1 VTRFVLLAVCLLAS
15 GLALAAEPVRIAEI
29 DAFSGPFADQG
40 IGFQNH
46 VRMAVEDVNAR
57 GGVLGGRKLELVT
70 LDGKA
75 NPQESL
81 LALQQVIDQNIRIL
95 VQASGSAV
103 AAASIDAIAKHNQRN
118 PDRSILYL
126 NMGALDPALTNDKCS
141 FWHFRFIPH
150 GDMLLELLT
159 NAIAQRKDV
168 KTVYLIN
175 QDYAWGQSVSRDAR
189 AMLGRKRPDIRI
201 VGDDLHSMG
210 KVKDFSPYV
219 AKIKAAGADAIITG
233 NWGSD
238 LNLLVRAT
246 KETGLTADLYAP
258 LSYMQGAPTAMGEAG
273 ADRVKMVSTWHAN
286 VESNVLERYAAEY
299 RARFK
304 ADWFWLPIKYT
315 IDMLAT
321 SIDKAKSTDPLAI
334 ARALEGL
341 RYAGPIGEVWM
352 RADDHQI
359 IAPMYLA
366 TFTKAGR
373 PPVRHDAEGTGYGW
387 RTDLRMDGKDLA
399 SPTNCRMQRPG

>member
-1 VTRFVLLAVCLLAS
+1 VIRVALLAICVLVSA
-15 GLALAAEPVRIAEI
+15 GALAAEPIRIAEI

-46 VRMAVEDVNAR
+46 VRTAVEDINAR

-70 LDGKA
+70 FDGKA

-81 LALQQVIDQNIRIL
+81 LALQQVIDQDIRIL

-103 AAASIDAIAKHNQRN
+103 AAASIEAIAKHNSRN

-126 NMGALDPALTNDKCS
+126 NMGALDPALTNEKCN

-150 GDMLLELLT
+150 GDMILEMLT

-168 KTVYLIN
+168 KSVYLIN
-175 QDYAWGQSVSRDAR
+175 QDYAWGQSVSRDTK
-189 AMLGRKRPDIRI
+189 AMLARKRPDLRI
-201 VGDDLHSMG
+201 AGDDLHSMG

-219 AKIKAAGADAIITG
+219 AKIKASRADAIVTG
-233 NWGSD
+233 NWGND
-238 LNLLVRAT
+238 LNLLVRAA
-246 KETGLTADLYAP
+246 KETGLSADLYAP
-258 LSYMQGAPTAMGEAG
+258 LSYMQGAPIAMGEAG

-286 VESNVLERYAAEY
+286 VENNVLERYATDY
-299 RARFK
+299 RARYK

-315 IDMLAT
+315 VDMLAA
-321 SIDKAKSTDPLAI
+321 SINRAQSTDPLAV

-341 RYAGPIGEVWM
+341 RYAGPTGEIWM
-352 RADDHQI
+352 RPDDHQL

-366 TFTKAGR
+366 TFTKASK
-373 PPVRHDAEGTGYGW
+373 PPVKNDAEGTGYGW
-387 RTDLRMDGKDLA
+387 RTDLRMEGKDLA
-399 SPTNCRMQRPG
+399 LPTNCRMQRPG

>member
-1 VTRFVLLAVCLLAS
+1 MPRIALLAVCLLTW
-15 GLALAAEPVRIAEI
+15 ALAFGAEPVRIAEI

-46 VRMAVEDVNAR
+46 VRMAVDDINAR

-70 LDGKA
+70 FDGKA

-103 AAASIDAIAKHNQRN
+103 AAASIDAIAKHNSRN

-175 QDYAWGQSVSRDAR
+175 QDYAWGQSVSRDTR
-189 AMLGRKRPDIRI
+189 AMLARKRPDIRI

-219 AKIKAAGADAIITG
+219 AKIKAAGADAIVTG
-233 NWGSD
+233 NWGND
-238 LNLLVRAT
+238 LNLLVRAA
-246 KETGLTADLYAP
+246 KETSLTADLYAP
-258 LSYMQGAPTAMGEAG
+258 LSYMQGAPAAMGESG

-286 VESNVLERYAAEY
+286 IENNVLERYAADY
-299 RARFK
+299 KARFK

-315 IDMLAT
+315 LDMLAA
-321 SIDKAKSTDPLAI
+321 SINKAQSTDPLAI

-341 RYAGPIGEVWM
+341 RYAGPTGEVWM
-352 RADDHQI
+352 RPDDHQI

-366 TFTKAGR
+366 TFTKAGK
-373 PPVRHDAEGTGYGW
+373 PPVRNDAEGTGYGW

-399 SPTNCRMQRPG
+399 APTSCKMQRPG